1 MIRNFFITDFIEWL
15 NEQKIV
21 KLYSGTKV
29 NLKNNNGTFYF
40 PPEKNFDFE
49 KVHKA
54 MVNLEWVWYDD
65 GLYKTPSIKDLKRT
79 AKELIKQIKKA
90 DVDVISTGGFE
101 VRKNKDTITLQFV
114 LASSDVEDLL

>member
-1 MIRNFFITDFIEWL
+1 MKKTK
-15 NEQKIV
+15 KI
-21 KLYSGTKV
+21 L
-29 NLKNNNGTFYF
+29 
-40 PPEKNFDFE
+40 KNFDFE
-49 KVHKA
+49 KVHEVMNHLK
-54 MVNLEWVWYDD
+54 WVWYDD

-79 AKELIKQIKKA
+79 AKELIKQIKKL